1 MGDWKVIR
9 SATAVKEGL
18 KERQC
23 TVCGDAKETKNDQEA
38 ETNYKIECTC

>member
-23 TVCGDAKETKNDQEA
+23 TVCGDAKENKKDQEA
-38 ETNYKIECTC
+38 ENQL